1 MTTTIRSILSK
12 VKDPG
17 SALTHFAAVL
27 GTAAASVPLLTKALA
42 DGKGIPAI
50 AALLVFVTSMFLL
63 YSASTVYHSV
73 RGSERVCRILRKLDH
88 MMIYLLIAGSYTPVC
103 LLILGR
109 DTGIP
114 LLAGVWGLAA
124 AGMLLNAFWIRCP
137 KGVSSAIYIA
147 MGWFCVTALKEIV
160 AALPPE
166 GFFWLLLG
174 GIIYTVGGVIY
185 ALKLSAFN
193 ARHLYFGSHEI
204 FHLFVMAGSACHF
217 VLMYRFAA

>member
-1 MTTTIRSILSK
+1 MTDKIRNILLNI
-12 VKDPG
+12 KDPG
-17 SALTHFAAVL
+17 SALTHFAAAL
-27 GTAAASVPLLTKALA
+27 GTAAASVPLLKKALSV
-42 DGKGIPAI
+42 GRGGPAF
-50 AALLVFVTSMFLL
+50 AALLIFVISMFLL

-114 LLAGVWGLAA
+114 LLAGVWGFAA

-137 KGVSSAIYIA
+137 KALSSAIYIA
-147 MGWFCVTALKEIV
+147 MGWLCVTALREII

-185 ALKLSAFN
+185 ALKLTDFN
-193 ARHLYFGSHEI
+193 RRHLYFGSHEI

-217 VLMYRFAA
+217 VLMYRFAV